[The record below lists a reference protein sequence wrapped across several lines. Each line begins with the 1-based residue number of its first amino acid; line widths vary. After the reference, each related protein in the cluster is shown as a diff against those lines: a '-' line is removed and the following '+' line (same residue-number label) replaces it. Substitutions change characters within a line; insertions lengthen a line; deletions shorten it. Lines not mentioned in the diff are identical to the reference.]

1 MHRKTCYKAG
11 RRESKSSS
19 QRDDHLRPQKSD
31 TKGKCFAG
39 QAERRQPEDAAD
51 SRREVFLGEAS
62 FPTLGFSPIPTAASQ
77 WRVELLGEKGSWS
90 CLAPSCPL
98 LGCPRVQDP
107 CPAAVLLG
115 AFPSLVGLCPH
126 LAMLQPE
133 PAQSSSVLAC
143 AEVAVCT
150 ALPSHA
156 FPCARPAP
164 GV

>member
-39 QAERRQPEDAAD
+39 VSLRMLRIHGERCSWVRLHFPPW
-51 SRREVFLGEAS
+51 VFQK
-62 FPTLGFSPIPTAASQ
+62 GFSPIPTAALQ
-77 WRVELLGEKGSWS
+77 WRVELLGEKGPWS

-107 CPAAVLLG
+107 CPAAALLG
-115 AFPSLVGLCPH
+115 SFPGLVGLCPH